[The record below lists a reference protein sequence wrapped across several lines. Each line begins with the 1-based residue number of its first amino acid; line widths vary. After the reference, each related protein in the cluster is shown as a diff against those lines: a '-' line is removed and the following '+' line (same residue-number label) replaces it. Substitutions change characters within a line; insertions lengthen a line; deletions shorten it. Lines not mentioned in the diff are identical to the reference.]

1 MNKIPCFFLM
11 LFVAAFG
18 TIFQNQAVAAPSQA
32 IFNVSHVAAPLTSLD
47 PYKVFGTQAQSFLR
61 QIYGTL
67 VDRNGEGKL
76 IPGIAERWK
85 YLGNN
90 VWRIYIR
97 RDVLFQDGS
106 PLTSRDIKFSFE
118 RLLGPKSSRSRRREF
133 SFVVKVEAVSK
144 YEVDIYAK
152 GPAFTLPANLAQF
165 SMILPEKRLREQ
177 GDEAFFKAPIGAGP
191 FRLVSINQKE
201 AILQRHDRYYR
212 GSPGV
217 EKLVFHFIKNERERL
232 EMLLNGKLD
241 LLVSPLPAYAKKI
254 ASDPCCSIVKKPA
267 LQYTYILFDTVS
279 PGPLK
284 DRRVRR
290 ALAHWTDVSSLIRF
304 VAHGNARPL
313 AIFVMPEEFGFNPN
327 LKPYE
332 FDPERG
338 KKLMREAGYPN
349 GFSLSVLASDEMAA
363 LAKAVARQW
372 KRLGVNLDVR
382 VEPRSKAL
390 RLWLRTRDFS
400 ANFFAPTNPLVDAS
414 YPLRSKLD
422 PRHPVNRFHN
432 SEATKSIQGIDQIK
446 DPEKRRQTLL
456 RLQEIVSEEVPAV
469 AFYQKINIYGVN
481 SHVSGFRPRP
491 DTILRFYNI
500 SKGNK

>member
-1 MNKIPCFFLM
+1 MIKVSCFFLT
-11 LFVAAFG
+11 LFVAVFG
-18 TIFQNQAVAAPSQA
+18 TIFQNQAVAAPYTA
-32 IFNVSHVAAPLTSLD
+32 VLNVSHVAAPLASLD
-47 PYKVFGTQAQSFLR
+47 PHKVFGTQAQSFLR

-67 VDRNGEGKL
+67 VDRDEKGKL

-85 YLGNN
+85 YLGDN
-90 VWRIYIR
+90 VWRIHIR
-97 RDVLFQDGS
+97 PDVLFQDGS
-106 PLTSRDIKFSFE
+106 PLTSRDVKFSFE

-133 SFVVKVEAVSK
+133 SFVKKIEAVSK
-144 YEVDIYAK
+144 YVVDIHAK
-152 GPAFTLPANLAQF
+152 GPAFTLPASLAQF

-177 GDEAFFKAPIGAGP
+177 GDQAFFKAPVGAGP
-191 FRLVSINQKE
+191 FRFVSTNQKR
-201 AILQRHDRYYR
+201 AILQRHGRYYR
-212 GSPGV
+212 GSPAV
-217 EKLVFHFIKNERERL
+217 KELVFHFIKDERERL

-241 LLVSPLPAYAKKI
+241 LLVSPLPAYVRKI
-254 ASDPCCSIVKKPA
+254 ASHTCCSIVKKPA
-267 LQYTYILFDTVS
+267 LQYTYILFDTLS
-279 PGPLK
+279 PGPIQ

-313 AIFVMPEEFGFNPN
+313 AIFVMPEEYGFNPN
-327 LKPYE
+327 LKPYK
-332 FDPERG
+332 FDPALG

-372 KRLGVNLDVR
+372 KRLGVNLDVK

-390 RLWLRTRDFS
+390 RLWLRTRDYR

-432 SEATKSIQGIDQIK
+432 SEATKSIQRIDQIK
-446 DPEKRRQTLL
+446 DPEKRKQALL
-456 RLQEIVSEEVPAV
+456 RLQEIVYEEVPAV
-469 AFYQKINIYGVN
+469 SFYQRINIYGIN
-481 SHVSGFRPRP
+481 SRVRGFRPRP

-500 SKGNK
+500 R